1 MVKQNNATLV
11 SGNTFAYG
19 NAASKLFT
27 IQNFGISA
35 NLRVDSIVITGTNA
49 ADFSIGAFDS
59 ITPFNNE
66 TDTFSVYFNPSA
78 NGSRFAT
85 LKIYST
91 DSDRNPFDVN
101 LYGVGGQFAT
111 EPANQVGAVNISN
124 VKTHTLNVSFSR
136 ATGAEKYILLRKTGA
151 SITEVPVDGTT
162 YLRGDYIG
170 NAQVAYIGDDTT
182 LLRPNYILANT
193 TYSFAAFAFNG
204 PAGFENYNTTS
215 APSATATTQNGTPGN
230 YYNNVD
236 TNSFNFVTALGNRV
250 RTPHDTI
257 FYSNYTS
264 TVINNYMARDTS
276 MGRKVVECVYT
287 GLRHVYEDP
296 FIWWN
301 GNNSGTLTREHTFAQ
316 SWMPSNGGVGSGWPE
331 IGGKEVLEYND
342 LHNLFPAH
350 QTNANAKRSNNPFGI
365 VTTATY
371 TSPTGFGKL
380 GTNANG
386 ITVYEP
392 RDEQKGDLARAL
404 FYMLVRYNGER
415 NNQWRLPA
423 DQDINLL
430 LQWHQQDPPS
440 PVEIARNEYI
450 FSIQKNRNPFI
461 DNPTWVNRI
470 NFATMTSVPHPSAV
484 IIDLTAP
491 NGGATYMVG
500 STQNITWN
508 QQNIDT
514 VVIEYRS
521 AATAPWIMITDTV
534 PGVRGT
540 YSWTIPNTVTTTA
553 RVRVS
558 NKANS
563 TIADSS
569 TSNFRIDVPR
579 SVNITYP
586 TAGETWV
593 RGKFY
598 TVTWNQQNLDTLVV
612 QIQTTAGPYTTLGR
626 VAAANG
632 AYTFNLTSIPT
643 TTARVRVIDPTNLT
657 MSSISSTFNIVQS
670 AINITTVPDSTWE
683 GNQTKTI
690 SWNKTFVDTV
700 EVKYTGLNIKTNTFD
715 TIIIANNITADS
727 FTLTLPNVFS
737 NITVWVKE
745 VSGLKTPTFAAF
757 DTLNSKINLITI
769 TYPKV
774 GETWVRGKYY
784 TVTWNQQNLDSLL
797 VQIQIG
803 ATPFTTIGS
812 TAAVN
817 GSYKFN
823 LTSVPTTTA
832 RIRVINPNNSS
843 ISSVS
848 GTFNIVQSAINI
860 TTVPDSTWEGNQTK
874 TISWTK
880 SYTDTVELKYIG
892 LNTQTNAVDTI
903 TVANNITA
911 DSFNLTLP
919 NLYSNITLWVKEASV
934 VKNPTYTAFD
944 TLNFNIRL
952 VNSLN
957 KNDLINQLVNV
968 YPVPSN
974 GVVFVNMPSNVQLNK
989 IEIFDVTGKLVDT
1002 TASTQLNINHKG
1014 LYIIKVTTQQGVA
1027 TKRVVIE

>member
-1 MVKQNNATLV
+1 MKKIFFSICMMPFLAFSQAVLPTSWNFSTPAVLTPPAGWSHNITGNLSYATGVGDNLSLRLDQQGEYLQINFADRPGQLSYYIKGTAINPNPPFQGAFDVQQSIDGLNWTSVRSFTSMTSTLTRTTDNLSSSARYVRFFFTTKVSGSNVQLDSVMILAGPPPATGILVKQNNVTLV
-11 SGNTFAYG
+11 NGNTFSYG
-19 NAASKLFT
+19 NTPSKLFT

-35 NLRVDSIVITGTNA
+35 DLKIDSVILTGTNA
-49 ADFSIGAFDS
+49 SDFSIGAFDS
-59 ITPFNNE
+59 ITPFNDG

-111 EPANQVGAVNISN
+111 EPANQVGTVNISN
-124 VKTHTLNVSFSR
+124 VRTHTLNVSFNR

-151 SITEVPVDGTT
+151 SLTEVPVDGTS
-162 YLRGDYIG
+162 YQRGDYIG
-170 NAQVAYIGDDTT
+170 DAQVAYIGDDTA
-182 LLRPNYILANT
+182 LVRPNYILANT
-193 TYSFAAFAFNG
+193 TYSFVAFAFNG
-204 PAGFENYNTTS
+204 PAGFENYNTTT

-236 TNSFNFVTALGNRV
+236 TNSFNFVGLLGTRV

-264 TVINNYMARDTS
+264 TIINNYLARDTS
-276 MGRKVVECVYT
+276 MGRKVIECVYT

-350 QTNANAKRSNNPFGI
+350 QINANAKRSNNPFGI
-365 VTTATY
+365 VSNATY

-380 GTNANG
+380 GTNSNG

-440 PVEIARNEYI
+440 AVEIARNEYI

-461 DNPTWVNRI
+461 DNPSWVNRI
-470 NFATMTSVPHPSAV
+470 NFTNMTSVPHPSAV
-484 IIDLTAP
+484 IVDLTAP
-491 NGGATYMVG
+491 NGGQTYMVG
-500 STQNITWN
+500 SAQNITWL

-514 VVIEYRS
+514 LVIEYRT
-521 AATAPWIMITDTV
+521 AATAPWVLITDTV
-534 PGVRGT
+534 PGLRGT
-540 YSWTIPNTVTTTA
+540 YNWTIPNTVTTTA
-553 RVRVS
+553 RVRIK
-558 NKANS
+558 NKANNAV
-563 TIADSS
+563 ADSS
-569 TSNFRIDVPR
+569 TNNFRIDVPR

-586 TAGETWV
+586 TVGETWV

-612 QIQTTAGPYTTLGR
+612 QIQTSAGPYTTIGR

-632 AYTFNLTSIPT
+632 SYTFNLTSIPT
-643 TTARVRVIDPTNLT
+643 ATARVRVIDPTNLT
-657 MSSISSTFNIVQS
+657 MSSIS
-670 AINITTVPDSTWE
+670 
-683 GNQTKTI
+683 
-690 SWNKTFVDTV
+690 
-700 EVKYTGLNIKTNTFD
+700 
-715 TIIIANNITADS
+715 
-727 FTLTLPNVFS
+727 
-737 NITVWVKE
+737 
-745 VSGLKTPTFAAF
+745 
-757 DTLNSKINLITI
+757 
-769 TYPKV
+769 
-774 GETWVRGKYY
+774 
-784 TVTWNQQNLDSLL
+784 
-797 VQIQIG
+797 
-803 ATPFTTIGS
+803 
-812 TAAVN
+812 
-817 GSYKFN
+817 
-823 LTSVPTTTA
+823 
-832 RIRVINPNNSS
+832 
-843 ISSVS
+843 

-860 TTVPDSTWEGNQTK
+860 TTMPDSTWEGNQTK
-874 TISWTK
+874 TIGWTK
-880 SYTDTVELKYIG
+880 SYADTVELKYIG
-892 LNTQTNAVDTI
+892 LNTQTSTIDTI
-903 TVANNITA
+903 TVAGNIIA

-919 NLYSNITLWVKEASV
+919 NVYSNIIVWVKEVSV
-934 VKNPTYTAFD
+934 IKNAAYTAFD
-944 TLNFNIRL
+944 TLNFNIKL
-952 VNSLN
+952 INSIN

-968 YPVPSN
+968 YPVPSS
-974 GVVFVNMPSNVQLNK
+974 GVVFVNMPSNIQLNK

-1002 TASTQLNINHKG
+1002 TTSTQLNINNKG
-1014 LYIIKVTTQQGVA
+1014 LYIIKVTTQQGLA
-1027 TKRVVIE
+1027 TKRIVIE

>member
-1 MVKQNNATLV
+1 MKKIFFSICMMPLLAFAQAVLPTSWNFTTPGISTPPDGWITGLGTNGNLTYSGNGFSVGGDGLSCRLDGNGEFLTVWFNDKPGNLSYYIRGTGFGTNPPFAGSFKIQESVDGATWTDIRNFTAMTTTLTRYSESLNAASRYVRFFYADKQAGTNVALDSVLILNAPPPATGIMVKQNTTTLIN
-11 SGNTFAYG
+11 GNTFAYG

-27 IQNFGISA
+27 IQNFGVSA
-35 NLRVDSIVITGTNA
+35 NLKVDSIVVTGTNA

-59 ITPFNNE
+59 ITPFNNG

-78 NGSRFAT
+78 NGSRYAT

-91 DSDRNPFDVN
+91 DSERNPFDVN

-111 EPANQVGAVNISN
+111 EPVNQVGAVNISN
-124 VKTHTLNVSFSR
+124 VRTHALNVSFSR

-151 SITEVPVDGTT
+151 SITEAPLDGTT
-162 YLRGDYIG
+162 YQRGDYIG

-193 TYSFAAFAFNG
+193 AYSFAAFTFNG

-215 APSATATTQNGTPGN
+215 APSATTTTQNGTPGN
-230 YYNNVD
+230 YYSNVD

-257 FYSNYTS
+257 FYSNYAPTMVNS
-264 TVINNYMARDTS
+264 YLARDTS
-276 MGRKVVECVYT
+276 MGRKVVDCVYT
-287 GLRHVYEDP
+287 GLKHIYQDP
-296 FIWWN
+296 FIWWT

-316 SWMPSNGGVGSGWPE
+316 SWMPSNGGAGSGWPN
-331 IGGKEVLEYND
+331 INGREVLEFND
-342 LHNLFPAH
+342 LHNLFPAD
-350 QTNANAKRSNNPFGI
+350 QTNANAVRSNNPFG
-365 VTTATY
+365 VVVNATS
-371 TSPTGFGKL
+371 TSPTGQGKL
-380 GTNANG
+380 GTNTNG

-423 DQDINLL
+423 GQDINVL

-440 PVEIARNEYI
+440 AIEIARNEYI

-470 NFATMTSVPHPSAV
+470 NFATMAYVPDPSAV
-484 IIDLTAP
+484 MIDLTAP
-491 NGGATYMVG
+491 NGGQTFMVG
-500 STQNITWN
+500 SAQNITWN

-514 VVIEYRS
+514 VVIEYRA
-521 AATAPWIMITDTV
+521 AATAPWVMITDTV

-553 RVRVS
+553 SVRIK
-558 NKANS
+558 NKTNNA
-563 TIADSS
+563 IADSS
-569 TSNFRIDVPR
+569 TNTFRIDVPR

-632 AYTFNLTSIPT
+632 AYTFNLTTAPT

-657 MSSISSTFNIVQS
+657 
-670 AINITTVPDSTWE
+670 
-683 GNQTKTI
+683 
-690 SWNKTFVDTV
+690 
-700 EVKYTGLNIKTNTFD
+700 LN
-715 TIIIANNITADS
+715 
-727 FTLTLPNVFS
+727 
-737 NITVWVKE
+737 
-745 VSGLKTPTFAAF
+745 
-757 DTLNSKINLITI
+757 
-769 TYPKV
+769 
-774 GETWVRGKYY
+774 
-784 TVTWNQQNLDSLL
+784 
-797 VQIQIG
+797 
-803 ATPFTTIGS
+803 
-812 TAAVN
+812 
-817 GSYKFN
+817 
-823 LTSVPTTTA
+823 
-832 RIRVINPNNSS
+832 
-843 ISSVS
+843 SVS
-848 GTFNIVQSAINI
+848 GTFNIVQSTINI

-874 TISWTK
+874 TISWTE
-880 SYTDTVELKYIG
+880 SYADTVEVKYIG
-892 LNTQTNAVDTI
+892 LNTQTSTVDTI

-919 NLYSNITLWVKEASV
+919 NVYSNITVWVKEASV
-934 VKNPTYTAFD
+934 LKNPTYTAFD

-952 VNSLN
+952 VNSLS

-974 GVVFVNMPSNVQLNK
+974 GVVFVNMPSNIQLNK

-1027 TKRVVIE
+1027 TKRIVIE